1 MEEFIN
7 RLNKLLYGW
16 KDGTLG
22 FVSAIS
28 VITVIVAVFHLIY
41 RYGFILTQLEID
53 NVYSNLDIIFF
64 IFALVYLIRLLFAIQ
79 RIDYLKRTWFEC
91 VLIMFI
97 LANGVANKVFDLKII
112 LYYLELFS
120 VEHSIKSYQDILSL
134 YLTVLIGLELI
145 KISTRISDLN
155 FKPAATFI
163 FSFIILI
170 LIGTALLMLPAM
182 TYGTPDMSYRDSMPF
197 LDALFTSV
205 SASCVTGLAVVDT
218 GTYFTFK
225 GQLVIM
231 FLIQLGG
238 IGIVSFATFFAT
250 FLAKG
255 VGIKHQ
261 SIIQDFLSSES
272 LISAKALLRK
282 VIFITI
288 SIEFIGFILIF
299 FSWDESLHFRSL
311 GQKVFFSLF
320 HSISAFCNAGFSLFS
335 DGLYTDMLASDTPL
349 FDGDGDRDVSVKKM
363 YLLHF
368 VIAILIVLGGIGF
381 GTIEDVLS
389 PSKIKDRL
397 IHPWKDLKISSRIA
411 LQTTLWLILIGTVGF
426 MVLESHQ
433 LRDRTIV
440 EALNTSFF
448 QSVTCRTA
456 GFNTMDFSINS
467 DDGSSEDFTGGL
479 QKPTIILCIFLMFIG
494 ACPGSTG
501 GGIKSSTFF
510 LIARSSF
517 ASIKGQERI
526 EIGRRTIPNDLV
538 RKAYSIFMFATTY
551 NIIAIFILTITEADK
566 DILAIVFEQVSAFA
580 TAGLST
586 GITSDLSSIGKI
598 IIIISMYIGRV
609 GTLTLAL
616 ALSNKVI
623 TNSYRYPDGH
633 VMVG

>member
-22 FVSAIS
+22 IVRTIS
-28 VITVIVAVFHLIY
+28 VINVLIAIFHLIY
-41 RYGFILTQLEID
+41 RYGFILTQAEVD
-53 NVYSNLDIIFF
+53 NVYANLDIIFF
-64 IFALVYLIRLLFAIQ
+64 IFALIYLTRLLFAIH
-79 RIDYLKRTWFEC
+79 RIDHLKKTWFEFL
-91 VLIMFI
+91 LIMFI
-97 LANGVANKVFDLKII
+97 VVNGVVNKVFDFKII

-120 VEHSIKSYQDILSL
+120 FEHPLKSHQDVLSL

-163 FSFIILI
+163 LIFIILI
-170 LIGTALLMLPAM
+170 LLGTAMLMLPAM
-182 TYGTPDMSYRDSMPF
+182 TYGTPEMSYRDSMPF

-288 SIEFIGFILIF
+288 SIEFVGFILIF
-299 FSWDESLHFRSL
+299 FSWDDSLHFRSL

-320 HSISAFCNAGFSLFS
+320 HSISAFCNAGFSLFGN
-335 DGLYTDMLASDTPL
+335 GLYTDMLATDTPL
-349 FDGDGDRDVSVKKM
+349 FDGDYDVSVKKM

-368 VIAILIVLGGIGF
+368 IIAILIILGGIGF

-397 IHPWKDLKISSRIA
+397 LHPWKDLKISSRIA
-411 LQTTLWLILIGTVGF
+411 IQTTIVLIVLGTIGF

-433 LRDRTIV
+433 LRDRTII

-456 GFNTMDFSINS
+456 GFNTMAF
-467 DDGSSEDFTGGL
+467 GSSDEDMGL
-479 QKPTIILCIFLMFIG
+479 QNPTIILCIFLMFIG

-551 NIIAIFILTITEADK
+551 NIIAIFILSITEAGTEGVT
-566 DILAIVFEQVSAFA
+566 ILEIVFEQVSAFA
-580 TAGLST
+580 TAGLSM
-586 GITSDLSSIGKI
+586 GITSDLTALGKV